1 MHLNIQGR
9 HISITPALNEHVKN
23 KLKKIKYYFDHIIH
37 VSVILEAVTKN
48 EHVAEATITVGH
60 HHFHNKVKGDDMY
73 RVIDALFGKME
84 VHVRRY
90 KEYLTD
96 KKKKNQKNIVTM
108 ELLDSQKKL
117 ESEELKVDLEELLPN
132 PKPMDKIEAMLQ
144 LQALDKKR
152 IWGFYQEESEKHLSY
167 LIPEDESN
175 KFSLICFDHVWEK
188 HQLVLLDTKR
198 YETTMI
204 ESLRPS
210 TEAIEDAV
218 FYLLDHPEQP
228 YRFFIS
234 VRTHESALILHTKGK
249 HFQLLREIP

>member
-9 HISITPALNEHVKN
+9 HISITPALNEHIKN

-37 VSVILEAVTKN
+37 VNVILETINKR
-48 EHVAEATITVGH
+48 EHVAEVTVTVEH

-73 RVIDALFGKME
+73 GVIDTLFGKME

-96 KKKKNQKNIVTM
+96 KKKKNQKNIVAL
-108 ELLDSQKKL
+108 EILDSQKRLK
-117 ESEELKVDLEELLPN
+117 EEELKIDLEELYPN
-132 PKPMDKIEAMLQ
+132 PKPMDKLEAMLQ

-152 IWGFYQEESEKHLSY
+152 IWGFYQKESDRHLSY
-167 LIPEDESN
+167 LIPHKEDDH
-175 KFSLICFDHVWEK
+175 FSLIFFDHVWER
-188 HQLVLLDTKR
+188 HHLVLLDTKR

-204 ESLRPS
+204 ENLRPP

-218 FYLLDHPEQP
+218 FFLLDHPEKP

-234 VRTHESALILHTKGK
+234 VRTHESALIFHTKGR
-249 HFQLLREIP
+249 HFQLLRETP